1 MQQNLNDI
9 IPKYLQ
15 VYEYLQSM
23 IRRNKIGFGDKLP
36 TEMALA
42 ERFSLNRMTVRKA
55 LDKLVVEKMV
65 VRKRGQGTFLISKA
79 PKEFTYNLDIISG
92 YFKDIRKY
100 GLLPSSK
107 TLTVEVMDAN
117 RRIAALLELEKDI
130 RVIFMQRVFFA
141 NEEPIMI
148 EKNYMPYSEF
158 KDLLKMDLSGLRYP
172 ILKEKYNVIPYRA
185 NQTLKAIL
193 SDDDAMNLFG
203 FTKQQACVEL
213 ELVVYDASNVPIEV
227 GYYLYRGDKYKFSI
241 NSIKYLID

>member
-1 MQQNLNDI
+1 MQQKLNDI
-9 IPKYLQ
+9 VPKYLQ

-55 LDKLVVEKMV
+55 LDKLAVEKMV

-79 PKEFTYNLDIISG
+79 PKEFTYNLDIISS
-92 YFKDIRKY
+92 YFKDIRSY
-100 GLLPSSK
+100 GIHPSSK
-107 TLTVEVMDAN
+107 TLTVEVMDGDG
-117 RRIAALLELEKDI
+117 RISAFLELEKDT
-130 RVIFMQRVFFA
+130 RVIFMRRVFYA
-141 NEEPIMI
+141 NDEPIMI

-158 KDLLKMDLSGLRYP
+158 KDLLTMDLSGLRYP
-172 ILKEKYNVIPYRA
+172 LLKEKYNVVPHRA

-193 SDDDAMNLFG
+193 SDEDAMKIFG
-203 FTKQQACVEL
+203 FSKQQACVEL

-227 GYYLYRGDKYKFSI
+227 GYYLYRGDRYKFNI
-241 NSIKYLID
+241 NSIKYLND